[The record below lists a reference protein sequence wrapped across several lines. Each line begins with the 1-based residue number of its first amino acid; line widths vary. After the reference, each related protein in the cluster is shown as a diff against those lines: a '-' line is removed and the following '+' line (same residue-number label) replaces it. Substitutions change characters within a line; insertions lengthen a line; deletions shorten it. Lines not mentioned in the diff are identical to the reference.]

1 MEFSLFTLTIF
12 VLFVYLLLYTIIDRI
27 CKCVERC
34 NTSKA
39 FEKFIENKNI
49 EDIFTEGE
57 L

>member
-39 FEKFIENKNI
+39 FEKFIENKNM
-49 EDIFTEGE
+49 EDMFTEGE
-57 L
+57 